1 MLATAFV
8 VIGYVQAGDYSAILP
23 SGTFLTGGNY
33 RFTAGLVTPTVLESG
48 PKAPNAPIRIDNHS
62 GFPGA
67 VEVTAFCGRN
77 MRERREH
84 GRNMQRRYRF
94 LIIIKDCICWNLSRA

>member
-8 VIGYVQAGDYSAILP
+8 VIGYVQAGDYSVILP
-23 SGTFLTGGNY
+23 SSTFLTGGNY

-48 PKAPNAPIRIDNHS
+48 PKAPNAEGWTMRINNHS

-67 VEVTAFCGRN
+67 VEVTAFCG
-77 MRERREH
+77 
-84 GRNMQRRYRF
+84 
-94 LIIIKDCICWNLSRA
+94 KA